1 MAGRRLNCGRSGRR
15 NPAIAADAAGARGR
29 TARRRPS
36 RFAPASARE
45 ISPGFTSRR
54 GVAIKTWPF
63 KGLRRLAETP
73 PEWNVQ
79 VSGIKQLFRREYKR
93 GSTLRAENPVGTVAK
108 RNKIAFIGAGN
119 VGATCAHLCFLRSL
133 GDILLYD
140 IIDGLPQGKA
150 LDMLESAPVLGV
162 DVNVGGSTD
171 IKDIAGAD
179 CIVVTS
185 GSPRKPG
192 MSRDDL
198 LKINAGV
205 MNIVG
210 KAIKE
215 HAPGAFVIVVTNP
228 LDAMVTQ
235 IKRVSGLPKN
245 RIVGQA
251 GVLDSARYRTFLAAE
266 LNVSVDSVRAM
277 VLGGHGDD
285 MVPIRSYTTVGGQ
298 PVEKLIAAQRLEEI
312 EVRTRNGGAEI
323 VNLMKTS
330 SYYAAGSAVYR
341 MVEAYMLDRKEVLPA
356 AAYLEGEYGV
366 NGLFAGVP
374 VVIGGGGVERI
385 VQIDLTAAEKKA
397 FDSSVAHVREL
408 VEAMDKAIA
417 G

>member
-1 MAGRRLNCGRSGRR
+1 MR
-15 NPAIAADAAGARGR
+15 
-29 TARRRPS
+29 
-36 RFAPASARE
+36 
-45 ISPGFTSRR
+45 
-54 GVAIKTWPF
+54 K
-63 KGLRRLAETP
+63 
-73 PEWNVQ
+73 
-79 VSGIKQLFRREYKR
+79 
-93 GSTLRAENPVGTVAK
+93 
-108 RNKIAFIGAGN
+108 KIAFIGAGN

-133 GDILLYD
+133 GDIVLYD

-162 DVNVGGSTD
+162 DVSVIGTTE

-205 MNIVG
+205 MNTVG
-210 KAIKE
+210 QAIKE
-215 HAPGAFVIVVTNP
+215 HAPNAFVIAVTNP

-235 IKRVSGLPKN
+235 LKRVTGLPKH

-266 LNVSVDSVRAM
+266 LDVSVGSVFAM

-285 MVPIRSYTTVGGQ
+285 MVPVRSYTTVGGQ
-298 PVEKLIAAQRLEEI
+298 PVDKLIKAARLEEI

-330 SYYAAGSAVYR
+330 SYYAAGTAVYR

-366 NGLFAGVP
+366 NALFAGVP

-385 VQIDLTAAEKKA
+385 VQIELTAAEKKA
-397 FDSSVAHVREL
+397 FESSVAHVREL
-408 VEAMDKAIA
+408 VEAMDKVLGA
-417 G
+417 

>member
-1 MAGRRLNCGRSGRR
+1 LQDGEL
-15 NPAIAADAAGARGR
+15 
-29 TARRRPS
+29 
-36 RFAPASARE
+36 
-45 ISPGFTSRR
+45 SPGIDS
-54 GVAIKTWPF
+54 I
-63 KGLRRLAETP
+63 
-73 PEWNVQ
+73 
-79 VSGIKQLFRREYKR
+79 
-93 GSTLRAENPVGTVAK
+93 VAK
-108 RNKIAFIGAGN
+108 RKKIAFIGAGN

-133 GDILLYD
+133 GDIVLYD

-162 DVNVGGSTD
+162 DMDVIGSTD

-205 MNIVG
+205 MNTVG
-210 KAIKE
+210 SAIKQ
-215 HAPGAFVIVVTNP
+215 HAAEAFVIVVTNP

-245 RIVGQA
+245 RVAGQA

-266 LNVSVDSVRAM
+266 LNVSVSSVNAM

-285 MVPIRSYTTVGGQ
+285 MVPVRSYTTCGGV
-298 PVEKLIAAQRLEEI
+298 PIERLIEAKRLEEI

-330 SYYAAGSAVYR
+330 SYYAAGTAVYR
-341 MVEAYMLDRKEVLPA
+341 MVEAFILDRKEVLPA

-366 NGLFAGVP
+366 NGLYAGVP
-374 VVIGGGGVERI
+374 VIIGGGGVERI
-385 VQIDLTAAEKKA
+385 VTIDLTAAEKKA
-397 FDSSVAHVREL
+397 FESSVAHVKEL
-408 VEAMDKAIA
+408 VEAMDKVI

>member
-1 MAGRRLNCGRSGRR
+1 MR
-15 NPAIAADAAGARGR
+15 
-29 TARRRPS
+29 
-36 RFAPASARE
+36 
-45 ISPGFTSRR
+45 
-54 GVAIKTWPF
+54 K
-63 KGLRRLAETP
+63 
-73 PEWNVQ
+73 
-79 VSGIKQLFRREYKR
+79 
-93 GSTLRAENPVGTVAK
+93 
-108 RNKIAFIGAGN
+108 KIAFIGAGN

-133 GDILLYD
+133 GDIVLYD

-162 DVNVGGSTD
+162 DASVIGTTE

-205 MNIVG
+205 MNTVG
-210 KAIKE
+210 QAIKQ
-215 HAPGAFVIVVTNP
+215 HAPNAFVIAVTNP

-235 IKRVSGLPKN
+235 LKRVTGLPKT

-266 LNVSVDSVRAM
+266 LDVSVSSVNAM

-285 MVPIRSYTTVGGQ
+285 MVPVRSYTTVGGQ
-298 PVEKLIAAQRLEEI
+298 PVDKLIKAARLEEI

-330 SYYAAGSAVYR
+330 SYYAAGTAVYR
-341 MVEAYMLDRKEVLPA
+341 MVEAFMLDRKEVLPA

-385 VQIDLTAAEKKA
+385 VQIDLTAAEQKA
-397 FDSSVAHVREL
+397 FESSVAHVREL
-408 VEAMDKAIA
+408 VEAMDKVLSA
-417 G
+417 

>member
-1 MAGRRLNCGRSGRR
+1 MATR
-15 NPAIAADAAGARGR
+15 
-29 TARRRPS
+29 
-36 RFAPASARE
+36 
-45 ISPGFTSRR
+45 
-54 GVAIKTWPF
+54 K
-63 KGLRRLAETP
+63 
-73 PEWNVQ
+73 
-79 VSGIKQLFRREYKR
+79 
-93 GSTLRAENPVGTVAK
+93 
-108 RNKIAFIGAGN
+108 KIAFIGAGN

-133 GDILLYD
+133 GDIVLYD

-162 DVNVGGSTD
+162 DVSVIGTTD

-205 MNIVG
+205 MNTVG
-210 KAIKE
+210 AAIKQ
-215 HAPGAFVIVVTNP
+215 HAPEAFVIAVTNP

-235 IKRVSGLPKN
+235 LKRVTGLPKT

-266 LNVSVDSVRAM
+266 LDVSVSSVNAM

-285 MVPIRSYTTVGGQ
+285 MVPVRSYTTVGGQ
-298 PVEKLIAAQRLEEI
+298 PVDKLIAAARLEEI

-341 MVEAYMLDRKEVLPA
+341 MVEAFILDRKEVLPA

-366 NGLFAGVP
+366 NGFFAGVP

-385 VQIDLTAAEKKA
+385 MQIDLTAAEKKA
-397 FDSSVAHVREL
+397 FESSVAHVHEL
-408 VEAMDKAIA
+408 VEAMDKVI
-417 G
+417 GG

>member
-1 MAGRRLNCGRSGRR
+1 
-15 NPAIAADAAGARGR
+15 
-29 TARRRPS
+29 
-36 RFAPASARE
+36 
-45 ISPGFTSRR
+45 
-54 GVAIKTWPF
+54 VATRK
-63 KGLRRLAETP
+63 
-73 PEWNVQ
+73 
-79 VSGIKQLFRREYKR
+79 
-93 GSTLRAENPVGTVAK
+93 
-108 RNKIAFIGAGN
+108 KIAFIGAGN

-133 GDILLYD
+133 GDIVLYD

-162 DVNVGGSTD
+162 DVSVIGTTD

-205 MNIVG
+205 MNTVG
-210 KAIKE
+210 AAIKQ
-215 HAPGAFVIVVTNP
+215 HAPEAFVIAVTNP

-235 IKRVSGLPKN
+235 LKRVTGLPKN

-266 LNVSVDSVRAM
+266 LDVSVSSVNAM

-285 MVPIRSYTTVGGQ
+285 MVPVRSYTTVGGQ
-298 PVEKLIAAQRLEEI
+298 PVDNLIAASRLEEI

-341 MVEAYMLDRKEVLPA
+341 MVEAFILDRKEVLPA

-366 NGLFAGVP
+366 KGLFAGVP

-385 VQIDLTAAEKKA
+385 MQIDLTAAEKKA
-397 FDSSVAHVREL
+397 FESSVAHVHEL
-408 VEAMDKAIA
+408 VEAMDKVI
-417 G
+417 GS

>member
-1 MAGRRLNCGRSGRR
+1 M
-15 NPAIAADAAGARGR
+15 
-29 TARRRPS
+29 
-36 RFAPASARE
+36 
-45 ISPGFTSRR
+45 
-54 GVAIKTWPF
+54 
-63 KGLRRLAETP
+63 
-73 PEWNVQ
+73 
-79 VSGIKQLFRREYKR
+79 
-93 GSTLRAENPVGTVAK
+93 AK
-108 RNKIAFIGAGN
+108 RKKIAFIGAGN

-133 GDILLYD
+133 GDIVLYD

-162 DVNVGGSTD
+162 DVDVIGSTD

-205 MNIVG
+205 MNTVG
-210 KAIKE
+210 SAIKA
-215 HAPGAFVIVVTNP
+215 HAPDAFVIVVTNP

-235 IKRVSGLPKN
+235 IKRVSGLPKG
-245 RIVGQA
+245 RVVGQA
-251 GVLDSARYRTFLAAE
+251 GVLDSARYRTFLASE
-266 LNVSVDSVRAM
+266 LNVSVSSVNAM

-285 MVPIRSYTTVGGQ
+285 MVPVRSYTTCGGV
-298 PVEKLIAAQRLEEI
+298 PIEKLIKPARLEEI
-312 EVRTRNGGAEI
+312 ETRTRNGGAEI

-330 SYYAAGSAVYR
+330 SYYAAGTSVYR
-341 MVEAYMLDRKEVLPA
+341 MVEAFILDKKEVLPA

-366 NGLFAGVP
+366 NGLYAGVP
-374 VVIGGGGVERI
+374 VIIGGEGVERI
-385 VQIDLTAAEKKA
+385 VTIDLTSAEKKA
-397 FDSSVAHVREL
+397 FESSVAHVKEL
-408 VEAMDKAIA
+408 VEAMDKVI

>member
-1 MAGRRLNCGRSGRR
+1 
-15 NPAIAADAAGARGR
+15 
-29 TARRRPS
+29 
-36 RFAPASARE
+36 
-45 ISPGFTSRR
+45 
-54 GVAIKTWPF
+54 VATRK
-63 KGLRRLAETP
+63 
-73 PEWNVQ
+73 
-79 VSGIKQLFRREYKR
+79 
-93 GSTLRAENPVGTVAK
+93 
-108 RNKIAFIGAGN
+108 KIAFIGAGN

-133 GDILLYD
+133 GDIVLYD

-162 DVNVGGSTD
+162 DVSVIGTTE

-205 MNIVG
+205 MNTVG
-210 KAIKE
+210 QAIKQ
-215 HAPGAFVIVVTNP
+215 HAPEAFVIAVTNP

-235 IKRVSGLPKN
+235 LKRVTGLSKQ

-266 LNVSVDSVRAM
+266 LDVSVSSVNAM

-298 PVEKLIAAQRLEEI
+298 PVDKLIKGPRLDEI

-330 SYYAAGSAVYR
+330 SYYAAGTAVFR
-341 MVEAYMLDRKEVLPA
+341 MVEAFALDRKEVLPA

-397 FDSSVAHVREL
+397 FESSVAHVREL
-408 VEAMDKAIA
+408 VEAMDKVIGA
-417 G
+417 

>member
-1 MAGRRLNCGRSGRR
+1 MATR
-15 NPAIAADAAGARGR
+15 
-29 TARRRPS
+29 
-36 RFAPASARE
+36 
-45 ISPGFTSRR
+45 
-54 GVAIKTWPF
+54 K
-63 KGLRRLAETP
+63 
-73 PEWNVQ
+73 
-79 VSGIKQLFRREYKR
+79 
-93 GSTLRAENPVGTVAK
+93 
-108 RNKIAFIGAGN
+108 KIAFIGAGN

-133 GDILLYD
+133 GDIVLYD

-162 DVNVGGSTD
+162 DVSVIGTTE

-205 MNIVG
+205 MNTVG
-210 KAIKE
+210 QAIKQ
-215 HAPGAFVIVVTNP
+215 HAPEAFVIAVTNP

-235 IKRVSGLPKN
+235 LKRVTGLSKQ

-266 LNVSVDSVRAM
+266 LDVSVSSVNAM

-298 PVEKLIAAQRLEEI
+298 PVDKLIRRPRLEEI

-330 SYYAAGSAVYR
+330 SYYAAGTA
-341 MVEAYMLDRKEVLPA
+341 VLPDGRGVHARPQGSA
-356 AAYLEGEYGV
+356 A
-366 NGLFAGVP
+366 
-374 VVIGGGGVERI
+374 GGGISGGRVRRERALRGGAGGNRRRRRRAHRA
-385 VQIDLTAAEKKA
+385 DRSDGGGEKGLRV
-397 FDSSVAHVREL
+397 SVAHVREL
-408 VEAMDKAIA
+408 VEAMDKVIGASA
-417 G
+417 AARHDA

>member
-1 MAGRRLNCGRSGRR
+1 M
-15 NPAIAADAAGARGR
+15 
-29 TARRRPS
+29 
-36 RFAPASARE
+36 
-45 ISPGFTSRR
+45 
-54 GVAIKTWPF
+54 
-63 KGLRRLAETP
+63 
-73 PEWNVQ
+73 
-79 VSGIKQLFRREYKR
+79 
-93 GSTLRAENPVGTVAK
+93 AK
-108 RNKIAFIGAGN
+108 RKKIAFIGAGN

-205 MNIVG
+205 MNTVG

-235 IKRVSGLPKN
+235 IKRVTGLPKN

-266 LNVSVDSVRAM
+266 LNVSVESVSAM

-298 PVEKLIAAQRLEEI
+298 PVDKLIDARRLEEI

-385 VQIDLTAAEKKA
+385 VQIDLTPAEKKA

-408 VEAMDKAIA
+408 VDAMDKAIA

>member
-1 MAGRRLNCGRSGRR
+1 
-15 NPAIAADAAGARGR
+15 
-29 TARRRPS
+29 
-36 RFAPASARE
+36 
-45 ISPGFTSRR
+45 
-54 GVAIKTWPF
+54 
-63 KGLRRLAETP
+63 
-73 PEWNVQ
+73 
-79 VSGIKQLFRREYKR
+79 
-93 GSTLRAENPVGTVAK
+93 VAK
-108 RNKIAFIGAGN
+108 RKKIAFIGAGN

-133 GDILLYD
+133 GDIVLYD
-140 IIDGLPQGKA
+140 IVDGLPQGKA

-162 DVNVGGSTD
+162 DVDVMGSTD
-171 IKDIAGAD
+171 IREITGAD

-205 MNIVG
+205 MNTVG
-210 KAIKE
+210 GAIKE
-215 HAPGAFVIVVTNP
+215 HAPDAFVIVVTNP

-245 RIVGQA
+245 RVVGQA

-266 LNVSVDSVRAM
+266 LNVSVSSVNAM

-285 MVPIRSYTTVGGQ
+285 MVPVRSYTTCGGV
-298 PVEKLIAAQRLEEI
+298 PIERLIDAQRLHEI
-312 EVRTRNGGAEI
+312 EARTRNGGAEI

-330 SYYAAGSAVYR
+330 SYYAAGTAVYR
-341 MVEAYMLDRKEVLPA
+341 MVEAFILDRKEMLPA

-366 NGLFAGVP
+366 DGFYAGVP
-374 VVIGGGGVERI
+374 VIIGGEGVERI
-385 VQIDLTAAEKKA
+385 VTIDLTPAEKQA
-397 FDSSVAHVREL
+397 FESSVAHVKEL
-408 VEAMDKAIA
+408 VEAMDKVI